1 MASSML
7 SSGMTLRSPL
17 KVQRSGTMFSFTPP
31 LIMVILSMGLRLFM
45 PMASRAELEGT
56 ADLLDCT
63 SFLRDMRACI
73 TGMDLSTA
81 LMPRKL
87 EPLWAD
93 RP

>member
-1 MASSML
+1 
-7 SSGMTLRSPL
+7 
-17 KVQRSGTMFSFTPP
+17 
-31 LIMVILSMGLRLFM
+31 M

-63 SFLRDMRACI
+63 SFLRAMRACI